1 MSDVKAFTVQ
11 ISENHRHAVV
21 IEIKVCLSVNIAEF
35 SGMTKIEFTTR
46 ALIDTG
52 ANRSCMSR
60 RLVSV
65 CNLEPISYMSVRS
78 AQGISEANVYS
89 VDFTLSSEMQFC
101 NIPVMEFS
109 GGSDFDVII
118 GMDILS
124 QGDIAIT
131 NAKNQMFF
139 SMRIPSADKH
149 IDFTK

>member
-1 MSDVKAFTVQ
+1 
-11 ISENHRHAVV
+11 
-21 IEIKVCLSVNIAEF
+21 
-35 SGMTKIEFTTR
+35 MTKIEFAAR

-65 CNLEPISYMSVRS
+65 CNIAPISYMSVRS

-89 VDFTLSSEMQFC
+89 VDFTLPSRIQFR
-101 NIPVMEFS
+101 NVPVMEFS

-118 GMDILS
+118 GMDIHS
-124 QGDIAIT
+124 KGDIAIT
-131 NAKNQMFF
+131 NAENQMLF

>member
-1 MSDVKAFTVQ
+1 MADVKAFTVQ
-11 ISENHRHAVV
+11 VPKNHRHAVV
-21 IEIKVCLSVNIAEF
+21 IEIKVALSVNIAEF
-35 SGMTKIEFTTR
+35 SGMTKIEFAAR

-65 CNLEPISYMSVRS
+65 CNIAPISYMSVRS

-89 VDFTLSSEMQFC
+89 VDFTLPSRIQFR
-101 NIPVMEFS
+101 NVPVMEFS

-124 QGDIAIT
+124 KGDIAIT
-131 NAKNQMFF
+131 NAENQMLF